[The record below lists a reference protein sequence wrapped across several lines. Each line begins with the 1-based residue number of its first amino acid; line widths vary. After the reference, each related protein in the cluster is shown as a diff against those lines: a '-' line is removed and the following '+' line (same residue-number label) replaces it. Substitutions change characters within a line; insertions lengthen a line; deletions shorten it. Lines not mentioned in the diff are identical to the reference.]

1 MQDLTYFKV
10 SIYGGKTTQSLP
22 RFQFPSGFSLSVNE
36 KHYSNS
42 NESIKFLKEII
53 IPYVKKER
61 ELKGLDVEQKALV
74 IMDVFT
80 GQMISDVIE
89 VLQENNILVTNVPA
103 NMTRFYQPLDLTV
116 NGSAKRFLAKKF
128 NGWYSQ
134 QISDELESGKS
145 LEEIDAKLRLS
156 TLKPLHAGWIVDL
169 CNYIIN
175 GWKTAGIHD
184 ALQLGSSNL
193 PNIDPFHDIDP
204 LVEDGVPIETNLE
217 AVCQLEKELL
227 DCFVTRQEED
237 DISEDEDD
245 VWEPDDGNVF
255 DILDDFDDEP
265 SL

>member
-1 MQDLTYFKV
+1 M
-10 SIYGGKTTQSLP
+10 
-22 RFQFPSGFSLSVNE
+22 
-36 KHYSNS
+36 
-42 NESIKFLKEII
+42 
-53 IPYVKKER
+53 KKER

-80 GQMISDVIE
+80 GQMPSDVKE

-103 NMTRFYQPLDLTV
+103 IMTRFYQPLDLTV

-145 LEEIDAKLRLS
+145 LEEIYVKLRLS

-169 CNYIIN
+169 FNYMTSAEGKIIIIN

-217 AVCQLEKELL
+217 AVCQLEKEQL

-237 DISEDEDD
+237 DICEDEDD